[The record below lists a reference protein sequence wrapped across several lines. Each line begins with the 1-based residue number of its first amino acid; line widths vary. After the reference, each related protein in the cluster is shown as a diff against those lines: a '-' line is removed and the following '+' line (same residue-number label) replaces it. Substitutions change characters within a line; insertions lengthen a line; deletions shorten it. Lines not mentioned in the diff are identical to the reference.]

1 MSSISLPPDMLMEI
15 LSRLPPKSL
24 LRFRCVSKTWLALI
38 GNHDSKL
45 LKDSILTTRNPTH
58 PLPRILVKAADKS
71 NAEKIVFFSL
81 SYDTLDCVSQ
91 IQMILP
97 PVPYNFIKPKC
108 YLELVASS
116 NGLLCLYDF
125 RINVFYL
132 WNPTTSYVG
141 FKVIPLMDRYCLGFG
156 FDPNSG
162 DFKVVNCRS
171 VKNESGKKA
180 LIAEVGK

>member
-1 MSSISLPPDMLMEI
+1 MSSISLPPDMLVEI

-71 NAEKIVFFSL
+71 NAEKIVFYSL

-125 RINVFYL
+125 RNQ
-132 WNPTTSYVG
+132 
-141 FKVIPLMDRYCLGFG
+141 
-156 FDPNSG
+156 
-162 DFKVVNCRS
+162 CRLS
-171 VKNESGKKA
+171 LEPHHIICRIQGYPAHGSLLPWVRLRPQFRRLQG
-180 LIAEVGK
+180 G